1 MHPLIASSPIPLW
14 LSLGGLLVAGIIGYV
29 IVMRVR
35 KDAQSESTPEG
46 FTLENLR
53 ELQRAGKLSLGEF
66 NAASAMLKGRI
77 QHELKNPPP
86 VVKPT
91 SNDVVAGLRARK
103 SGR

>member
-46 FTLENLR
+46 FTLENL
-53 ELQRAGKLSLGEF
+53 
-66 NAASAMLKGRI
+66 N
-77 QHELKNPPP
+77 
-86 VVKPT
+86 
-91 SNDVVAGLRARK
+91 
-103 SGR
+103 